1 MSIPIL
7 ILGESGTGKSASMM
21 NLDKDKT
28 LLIQVVSKPLPF
40 KNTWK
45 AWDKSS
51 SSGQIIITDRYD
63 FIIGAIKNAESWGKE
78 IVIIDDFQYVMAN
91 EFMRRSSE
99 KGYEKF
105 TEIAKHAWEIIIT
118 SQEAANIRVYFLS
131 HSETNEGKTKAKT
144 IGKLLDEKITLEGLF
159 TVVLKTAVTDDGYFF
174 DTKNSGSD
182 TTKAPMGMFDNRIKN
197 DLSYVDQQITEYYGE
212 QNV

>member
-21 NLDKDKT
+21 NLNKDKT
-28 LLIQVVSKPLPF
+28 LLIQTVSKPMPF
-40 KNTWK
+40 KSDWVK
-45 AWDKSS
+45 WDKANST
-51 SSGQIIITDRYD
+51 GQIICTDRHD

-78 IVIIDDFQYVMAN
+78 VVVVDDFQYVMAN

-105 TEIAKHAWEIIIT
+105 TEIAKHAWEIIMA
-118 SQEAANIRVYFLS
+118 SQEAGNVRVYFLS
-131 HSETNEGKTKAKT
+131 HSETTEGKTKAKT
-144 IGKLLDEKITLEGLF
+144 IGKMLDEKITLEGLF

-174 DTKNSGSD
+174 DTKNSGND
-182 TTKAPMGMFDNRIKN
+182 TTKAPMGMFEDRIKN
-197 DLSYVDQQITEYYGE
+197 DLSYIDQQIIEYYGE
-212 QNV
+212 

>member
-7 ILGESGTGKSASMM
+7 VLGESGTGKSASMM
-21 NLDKDKT
+21 GLDKDKT
-28 LLIQVVSKPLPF
+28 LLIQAVSKPLPF
-40 KNTWK
+40 KSDWVK
-45 AWDKSS
+45 WSKED
-51 SSGQIIITDRYD
+51 SSGQIIVTDKHN
-63 FIIGAIKNAESWGKE
+63 FIVGAIKNAQSWGKK

-105 TEIAKHAWEIIIT
+105 TEIAKHAWEIVM
-118 SQEAANIRVYFLS
+118 AAQDAGNVRVYFLS
-131 HSETNEGKTKAKT
+131 HSETTEGKTKAKT

-159 TVVLKTAVTDDGYFF
+159 TVVLKTAVTEDGYFF

-182 TTKAPMGMFDNRIKN
+182 TVKAPMGMFENRIKN
-197 DLSYVDQQITEYYGE
+197 DLSYVDQLITEYYGE
-212 QNV
+212 